1 MPSHSVADTSAGP
14 PRRIGLYAIGV
25 PRYKLLIAY
34 DGTDFCGW
42 QKQEPLAR
50 GAAVDG
56 AVAAALA
63 EDDAQVAG
71 GTSAARAGHPA
82 YSEQTPLIESRR
94 EGRVALRTVQGVVE
108 QAVRAVVRED
118 VELLGASRTDSGVHA
133 RGQVAAFTCEPR
145 ETPGVGAITG
155 AVAAAM
161 AENKPE
167 ASETAAP
174 RGAGW
179 PIERGVD
186 RLCAAINSR
195 LPEDVLV
202 LSAAHVPVGFDPI
215 GGAVRKAYSYTWH
228 IGRGR
233 PLWDRRT
240 VTHVWNARSLDVSA
254 MNEAAAR
261 LVGEHDFAAFASAG
275 HGRLTTVRRVFRCEV
290 REMPRALGRDAGRYQ
305 LWIEGGGFLW
315 NMVRIIAGTLLE
327 VGTGRRAA
335 DDVGRVLGGRD
346 RTKAGPTAGPEGL
359 CLEWIEYPSGAGEAV
374 TAEAEAGGSI

>member
-1 MPSHSVADTSAGP
+1 M
-14 PRRIGLYAIGV
+14 

-50 GAAVDG
+50 GASVVGTAAEGSAPVDVATGVVPG
-56 AVAAALA
+56 AVA
-63 EDDAQVAG
+63 G
-71 GTSAARAGHPA
+71 GPPA
-82 YSEQTPLIESRR
+82 YSDQTPLIESRR
-94 EGRVALRTVQGVVE
+94 AGRVALRTVQGVVE

-145 ETPGVGAITG
+145 DVFGGGGTTGPIAATPTPTEPIPTATDPAI
-155 AVAAAM
+155 
-161 AENKPE
+161 
-167 ASETAAP
+167 P

-195 LPEDVLV
+195 LPEDVVV
-202 LSAAHVPVGFDPI
+202 LSAAQVPVGFDPI
-215 GGAVRKAYSYTWH
+215 SGAVRKAYSYTWH

-240 VTHVWNARSLDVSA
+240 VTHVWNARALDVA
-254 MNEAAAR
+254 VMNEAAAR

-290 REMPRALGRDAGRYQ
+290 REMPRALGRDVGRYQ
-305 LWIEGGGFLW
+305 LWIEGSGFLW

-327 VGTGRRAA
+327 VGAGRRTAE
-335 DDVGRVLGGRD
+335 DVSRALQGRD
-346 RTKAGPTAGPEGL
+346 RTQAGPTAGPEGL
-359 CLEWIEYPSGAGEAV
+359 CLEWIEYPSGTSDAAA
-374 TAEAEAGGSI
+374 AEAEAGGSI